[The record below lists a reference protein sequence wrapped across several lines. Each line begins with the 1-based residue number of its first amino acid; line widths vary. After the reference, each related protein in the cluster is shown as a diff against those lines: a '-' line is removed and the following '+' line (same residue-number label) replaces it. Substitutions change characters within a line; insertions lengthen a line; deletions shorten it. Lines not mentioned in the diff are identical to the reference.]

1 MTGNLTPDGDSPAS
15 ANGPLAGYTILDFTQ
30 FYQGPYATLLAAKAG
45 ADVIKVEPPNGE
57 SLRGMA
63 PPGKEGSFPVAMLNS
78 NKRGITLN
86 LKSAEG
92 RDMLERMVTRVDA
105 VVENYAPG
113 VMDRLGV
120 GWSRLSALNPRL
132 VYASATG
139 FGLSGPDRDNL
150 AMDFTI
156 QAASGVM
163 SLTGY
168 ADSPPLRTGA
178 PYVDILGGAT
188 LYGGLVTALL
198 ERERTGKGRLVEIAM
213 VEAVY
218 PCLATALDQYHRAG
232 QKVPARTG
240 NAFANYN
247 RAPYNVYPAKD
258 GHVAIILV
266 TEAQWQNLLRAMGRE
281 DLKDDPRFIRNLVRV
296 ENYAE
301 TEAIVTAWT
310 TAHTRAE
317 IFAATSRFKVPCA
330 PVRDIEEVMNDPHMH
345 GRGTLE
351 VVDHYDYGPV
361 VLPNSPIR
369 FHGMDRIPMRVSP
382 HVGEHNAEIYSDWL
396 GLSGTDLE
404 RLRADG
410 VI

>member
-1 MTGNLTPDGDSPAS
+1 
-15 ANGPLAGYTILDFTQ
+15 
-30 FYQGPYATLLAAKAG
+30 GPYATFLLAKAG
-45 ADVIKVEPPNGE
+45 ADVIKVEPPGGE
-57 SLRGMA
+57 SLRAMA
-63 PPGKEGSFPVAMLNS
+63 APGKEGSFPVAMLNA

-86 LKSAEG
+86 LKTDAG
-92 RDMLERMVTRVDA
+92 RDLLRRLIPQVDA
-105 VVENYAPG
+105 VVENYSPG

-120 GWSRLSALNPRL
+120 GWPVLSALNPRL
-132 VYASATG
+132 VYATATG

-163 SLTGY
+163 SLAGMP
-168 ADSPPLRTGA
+168 DGPPLRTGA

-198 ERERTGKGRLVEIAM
+198 ERERTGRGRLVEVAM

-218 PCLATALDQYHRAG
+218 PCLATAQDQYFKAG
-232 QKVPARTG
+232 CKVPARTG
-240 NAFANYN
+240 NAFANHA

-281 DLKDDPRFIRNLVRV
+281 DLRDDPRFIRNQARAAH
-296 ENYAE
+296 YAE
-301 TEAIVTAWT
+301 TEALVTAWT

-317 IFAATSRFKVPCA
+317 IFAATSRYRIPCA
-330 PVRDIEEVMNDPHMH
+330 PVRDLEEVMHDPHMH
-345 GRGTLE
+345 ARGALE
-351 VVDHYDYGPV
+351 VVDHYDFGPV
-361 VLPNSPIR
+361 VMPNSPLR
-369 FHGMDRIPMRVSP
+369 FHGADKVPTRVSP
-382 HVGEHNAEIYSDWL
+382 HVGEHNEAVYGGML
-396 GLSGTDLE
+396 GLGAAELE
-404 RLRADG
+404 ALRTKC

>member
-1 MTGNLTPDGDSPAS
+1 MSNT
-15 ANGPLAGYTILDFTQ
+15 PLAGFTILDFTQ
-30 FYQGPYATLLAAKAG
+30 FYQGPYATFLLAKAG
-45 ADVIKVEPPNGE
+45 ADVIKVEPPTGE
-57 SLRGMA
+57 SLRAMA
-63 PPGKEGSFPVAMLNS
+63 APGKEGSFPVAMLNA

-86 LKSAEG
+86 LKSEAG
-92 RDMLERMVTRVDA
+92 RDMLRRMIPRVDA
-105 VVENYAPG
+105 VVENYSPG

-120 GWSRLSALNPRL
+120 GWSVLSELNPRL

-168 ADSPPLRTGA
+168 PDSPPLRTGA

-198 ERERTGKGRLVEIAM
+198 ERERTGKGRLVEVAM
-213 VEAVY
+213 VEAVF
-218 PCLATALDQYHRAG
+218 PCLATAIDQYHKAG

-247 RAPYNVYPAKD
+247 RAPYNVYPAQD
-258 GHVAIILV
+258 GHVALILV

-281 DLKDDPRFIRNLVRV
+281 DLKDDPRFMRNQDRV
-296 ENYAE
+296 ANYKE
-301 TEAIVTAWT
+301 TEALVTEWT

-317 IFAATSRFKVPCA
+317 IFAATSQYKIPCA
-330 PVRDIEEVMNDPHMH
+330 PVRDLEEVMNDPHMH

-351 VVDHYDYGPV
+351 VVDHYDFGPV
-361 VLPNSPIR
+361 VLPNSPLR
-369 FHGMDRIPMRVSP
+369 FHGADPVPTRLSP
-382 HVGEHNAEIYSDWL
+382 HLGEHNAAVYGEWL
-396 GLSGTDLE
+396 GLSAADLDGLK
-404 RLRADG
+404 RDG

>member
-1 MTGNLTPDGDSPAS
+1 MTGNT
-15 ANGPLAGYTILDFTQ
+15 PLAGFTILDFTQ
-30 FYQGPYATLLAAKAG
+30 FYQGPYATFLLAKAG
-45 ADVIKVEPPNGE
+45 ADVVKVEPPGGE
-57 SLRGMA
+57 SLRRMA
-63 PPGKEGSFPVAMLNS
+63 PPGKEGSFPIAMLNA

-86 LKSAEG
+86 LKTEAG
-92 RDMLERMVTRVDA
+92 RDLLCRMVGRVDA

-120 GWSRLSALNPRL
+120 GWPVLSALNPRL

-168 ADSPPLRTGA
+168 PDSPPLRTGA

-198 ERERTGKGRLVEIAM
+198 ERERTGRGRLVEIAM

-232 QKVPARTG
+232 QTIPARTG
-240 NAFANYN
+240 NAFANHN
-247 RAPYNVYPAKD
+247 RAPYNVYPAQD

-281 DLKDDPRFIRNLVRV
+281 DLQDDPRFIRNTARV
-296 ENYAE
+296 AHYAE
-301 TEAIVTAWT
+301 TEALVAAWT
-310 TAHTRAE
+310 AARTRAE
-317 IFAATSRFKVPCA
+317 IFAATSLYKVPCA
-330 PVRDIEEVMNDPHMH
+330 PVRDLEEVMNDPHMH
-345 GRGTLE
+345 GRGMLE

-361 VLPNSPIR
+361 VLPNSPLR
-369 FHGMDRIPMRVSP
+369 FHGADTVPTRVSP
-382 HVGEHNAEIYSDWL
+382 HIGEHNAAVYGDWL
-396 GLSGTDLE
+396 GLSGADLA
-404 RLRADG
+404 RLRDEGA
-410 VI
+410 I

>member
-1 MTGNLTPDGDSPAS
+1 MTSNT
-15 ANGPLAGYTILDFTQ
+15 PLAGFTILDFTQ
-30 FYQGPYATLLAAKAG
+30 FYQGPYATFLAAKAG
-45 ADVIKVEPPNGE
+45 ADVVKVEPPGGE
-57 SLRGMA
+57 SLRAMA
-63 PPGKEGSFPVAMLNS
+63 APGKEGSFPVAMLNA

-86 LKSAEG
+86 LKTEEG
-92 RDMLERMVTRVDA
+92 CALLRRMVTRVDA
-105 VVENYAPG
+105 VVENYSPG

-120 GWSRLSALNPRL
+120 GWDVLSALNPRL
-132 VYASATG
+132 VYATATG

-218 PCLATALDQYHRAG
+218 PCLATAQDQYFKAGRAI
-232 QKVPARTG
+232 PARTG

-281 DLKDDPRFIRNLVRV
+281 DLKDDPRFIRNQARV
-296 ENYAE
+296 AHYAE
-301 TEAIVTAWT
+301 TEALVGAWAK
-310 TAHTRAE
+310 AHTRAE
-317 IFAATSRFKVPCA
+317 IFAATSRYKIPCA
-330 PVRDIEEVMNDPHMH
+330 PVRDLEEVMHDPHMH
-345 GRGTLE
+345 ARGTLE
-351 VVDHYDYGPV
+351 WIEHYDYEGEI
-361 VLPNSPIR
+361 VLPNSALR
-369 FHGMDRIPMRVSP
+369 FHGADQVPTRPSP
-382 HVGEHNAEIYSDWL
+382 HVGEHNAEVYGDWL
-396 GLSGTDLE
+396 GVSATELE
-404 RLRADG
+404 RLHATG